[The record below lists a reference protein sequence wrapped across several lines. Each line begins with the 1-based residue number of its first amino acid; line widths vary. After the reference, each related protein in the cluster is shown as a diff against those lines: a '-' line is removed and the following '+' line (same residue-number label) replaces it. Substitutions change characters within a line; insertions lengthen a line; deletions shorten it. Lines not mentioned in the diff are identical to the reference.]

1 VDLKRFTKKMK
12 RITIGSIIVFIFLMG
27 LVAGAQDCKVLVE
40 EISIEYEGDCKKGLA
55 HGKGIASGAGFIYE
69 GEFKKGYP
77 DGEGT
82 LTIEENGKI
91 FTGDWK
97 RGEVYGE
104 GELNENGNIKKG
116 YFKGTISGFVYMG
129 PEKAD
134 LAGYKIIE
142 QARMENATIDFIHS
156 DEMNNMVVIKI
167 QENVIRQI
175 NNFDII
181 SMTSGT
187 LRRLDNSGG
196 RLTAE
201 IENVNYP
208 ITFRIQYVLPYGGL
222 ENPMAPVLLRFTI
235 SQTGLWTV
243 NITHR

>member
-1 VDLKRFTKKMK
+1 MTQK
-12 RITIGSIIVFIFLMG
+12 IIRYFIWLIFISG
-27 LVAGAQDCKVLVE
+27 IKVNAQDCEVLVQ
-40 EISIEYEGDCKKGLA
+40 EISMDYKGDCKKGLA
-55 HGKGIASGAGFIYE
+55 HGKGKASGENFTYE

-77 DGEGT
+77 EGIGT
-82 LTIEENGKI
+82 LIVKNGEV
-91 FTGDWK
+91 FTGEWK

-104 GELNENGNIKKG
+104 GELKEADGTIKKG

-129 PEKAD
+129 EEKSD
-134 LAGYKIIE
+134 LAGYRIIE
-142 QARMENATIDFIHS
+142 KVRMENATIDFVRS
-156 DEMNNMVVIKI
+156 DEMDNTVFIKI
-167 QENVIRQI
+167 QENVVRQI
-175 NNFDII
+175 DNFDIV

-201 IENVNYP
+201 IENVAYP

-222 ENPMAPVLLRFTI
+222 ENEMAPVLFRFTI
-235 SQTGLWTV
+235 SQDGLWTV